1 MTYLTGEVSVI
12 HNDTQVNFTDFVYS
26 AVYCNAPAGCSD
38 TINGT
43 LVAMALGDTLE
54 VIVNGNTTT
63 PSVDI
68 LFLGNPKKVGM
79 FKTGLISGATQTFP
93 NPEVYRF
100 VNIKTGLP
108 TDG

>member
-12 HNDTQVNFTDFVYS
+12 HNDTQVNFSGFVYS
-26 AVYCNAPAGCSD
+26 AVYCNAATCSD

-54 VIVNGNTTT
+54 VIVNGNTTI
-63 PSVDI
+63 PSGDI

-79 FKTGLISGATQTFP
+79 FNTGLISGTTQTFP

>member
-12 HNDTQVNFTDFVYS
+12 HDVTQVNFSGFVYS
-26 AVYCNAPAGCSD
+26 AIYFNTAGGY
-38 TINGT
+38 TINGAPVT
-43 LVAMALGDTLE
+43 GVAGETLE
-54 VIVNGNTTT
+54 VIVQPPPATIIPASGL
-63 PSVDI
+63 
-68 LFLGNPKKVGM
+68 LFLGNPKPAYL
-79 FKTGLISGATQTFP
+79 FNTGLISGTTQTFP